1 MRRSVLKPAAGARKA
16 AVDRAAGAMATY
28 RRRVGLRAVTP
39 RRSPRP
45 SRLGWLLLDGRG
57 SVAVESAMTIAILV
71 IVCGGLMAIA
81 HAAYTDD
88 RMGRAARAAARAVA
102 LVTEASP
109 SQASLTSAACDAIKR
124 ELQLEADFDCGS
136 EWTLTVTT
144 NLVPT
149 ALLTGSNPPGTTGE
163 MILVRIDW
171 DQAPWADAANLLE
184 GSGGGTAVGVAR
196 REPAG

>member
-1 MRRSVLKPAAGARKA
+1 MRRAGLKLPAGARE
-16 AVDRAAGAMATY
+16 AVAERAAGPMATL
-28 RRRVGLRAVTP
+28 RRRVGSRPITP
-39 RRSPRP
+39 RRSART
-45 SRLGWLLLDGRG
+45 SRLGGLLLDGRG
-57 SVAVESAMTIAILV
+57 SVAVESTMTIGILV

-109 SQASLTSAACDAIKR
+109 SQATLTSAACDAIKR
-124 ELQLEADFDCGS
+124 ELQFEADFDCGS

-149 ALLTGSNPPGTTGE
+149 ALLTGNNPPGTTGE

-171 DQAPWADAANLLE
+171 NQAPWAEAANLLDR
-184 GSGGGTAVGVAR
+184 SGGGTTVGLAR
-196 REPAG
+196 REPTG

>member
-1 MRRSVLKPAAGARKA
+1 M
-16 AVDRAAGAMATY
+16 
-28 RRRVGLRAVTP
+28 
-39 RRSPRP
+39 
-45 SRLGWLLLDGRG
+45 
-57 SVAVESAMTIAILV
+57 AVESAMTIAILV